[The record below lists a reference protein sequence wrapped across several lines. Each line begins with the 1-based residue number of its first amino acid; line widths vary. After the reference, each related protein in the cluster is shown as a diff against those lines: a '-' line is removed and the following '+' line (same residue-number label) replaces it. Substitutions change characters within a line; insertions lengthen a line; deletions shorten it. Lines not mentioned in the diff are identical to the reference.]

1 MTSRQP
7 GTTPPGSAGPTGT
20 PDDGGTSAAG
30 RRPVSAPRWP
40 VLVLPLTLL
49 IILGLT
55 GLHGAVTKPRWDGPL
70 HRDGVVIGLALEVVL
85 GVLLV
90 ITIRRRAASAKAETV
105 SAMPVNAVA
114 VKLRGVLL
122 FVLSAGMIA
131 VAVTILVGVHLHV
144 FTAKPAKLVIPPHKL
159 KTPSPRPLGP
169 QSSSTFHFP
178 LAFFL
183 YGLLVVV
190 LMAAIVLSIWWA
202 RRFSSAGDHGED
214 DFIAEDPA
222 DLREAVESG
231 RSALRAIDDARAAI
245 IACYLA
251 METHLAERGTAR
263 AIADTPDEL
272 LTRARATGIVRGTAA
287 ARLTALFYEARFSSH
302 PLDHRQRDA
311 AAQALD
317 ELAAALAE
325 AEPAKAGT
333 GGARPGGARP
343 GGAGTGGA
351 GTGGAAPGG
360 GQPTGTGPGWAGA
373 GA

>member
-1 MTSRQP
+1 M
-7 GTTPPGSAGPTGT
+7 
-20 PDDGGTSAAG
+20 
-30 RRPVSAPRWP
+30 
-40 VLVLPLTLL
+40 
-49 IILGLT
+49 
-55 GLHGAVTKPRWDGPL
+55 
-70 HRDGVVIGLALEVVL
+70 
-85 GVLLV
+85 
-90 ITIRRRAASAKAETV
+90 ITISRRAASAKAEAANTV
-105 SAMPVNAVA
+105 PVNAVA
-114 VKLRGVLL
+114 VKLRGVLI
-122 FVLSAGMIA
+122 FVLSGGMIA
-131 VAVTILVGVHLHV
+131 VAVTILVGLHLHV
-144 FTAKPAKLVIPPHKL
+144 FTAKPAKPLSPPPQKL

-190 LMAAIVLSIWWA
+190 LVAAIVLSIWWA
-202 RRFSSAGDHGED
+202 RRFSSASDHGED
-214 DFIAEDPA
+214 DFIAEDSE
-222 DLREAVESG
+222 DLREAVEAG
-231 RSALRAIDDARAAI
+231 RSALRTIDDARVAI

-272 LTRARATGIVRGTAA
+272 LARARATGIVRGTAA

-311 AAQALD
+311 AEQALD

-325 AEPAKAGT
+325 AETVKAGT
-333 GGARPGGARP
+333 GGARI

-351 GTGGAAPGG
+351 GPGR
-360 GQPTGTGPGWAGA
+360 AGA